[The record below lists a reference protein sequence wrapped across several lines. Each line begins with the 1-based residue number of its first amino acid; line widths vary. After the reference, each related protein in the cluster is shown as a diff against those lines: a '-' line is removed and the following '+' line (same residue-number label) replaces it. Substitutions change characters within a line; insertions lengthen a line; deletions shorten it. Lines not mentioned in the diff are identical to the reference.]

1 LRGCQFPDPLAS
13 HERCDASAT
22 RQGTIARRRDW
33 AFGALDCPEQRAM
46 KLKGKRIAILAT
58 NSFEQSELEVPRDKL
73 KPAGAEVDVVSPSSG
88 EIRGWDKKD

>member
-1 LRGCQFPDPLAS
+1 
-13 HERCDASAT
+13 
-22 RQGTIARRRDW
+22 
-33 AFGALDCPEQRAM
+33 M